1 MPETLEE
8 NPPWQVSWGSPAP
21 SCWPSQVYVLVH
33 LAFLCGLSFELS
45 PVLLAPLIKGGS
57 DSPISIPCVF

>member
-1 MPETLEE
+1 MPETPEE

-21 SCWPSQVYVLVH
+21 SCWPSQVYVLVR